1 MHYFSSLVL
10 LALSLPL
17 VAHSKSLFIDSSC
30 TSKPGWD
37 DYWKETQKLAKRA
50 GERMDSA
57 TDTDF
62 EAVFKRIFQ
71 TEKGSTEGQ
80 YARGKRI
87 SIPFRYFSINPVFF
101 CAGILKDIAEL
112 SPVTD
117 LKTSEIRLFCDNDQ
131 RWGSARRS
139 GGWYD
144 KVKYVRGHRIR
155 G

>member
-1 MHYFSSLVL
+1 MHYHNSFVA

-17 VAHSKSLFIDSSC
+17 VAYSKSLYTDTSC

-37 DYWKETQKLAKRA
+37 DYWKETQNLAKRG

-80 YARGKRI
+80 YARGEWYLFLPLI
-87 SIPFRYFSINPVFF
+87 LSIMTFVQVS
-101 CAGILKDIAEL
+101 
-112 SPVTD
+112 
-117 LKTSEIRLFCDNDQ
+117 
-131 RWGSARRS
+131 
-139 GGWYD
+139 
-144 KVKYVRGHRIR
+144 
-155 G
+155 